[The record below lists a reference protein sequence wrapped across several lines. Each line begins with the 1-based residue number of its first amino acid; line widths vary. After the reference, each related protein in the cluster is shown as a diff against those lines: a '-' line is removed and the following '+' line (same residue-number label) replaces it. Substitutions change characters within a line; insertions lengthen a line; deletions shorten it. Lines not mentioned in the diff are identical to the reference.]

1 MYSIKDKIFENVV
14 SQTKQ
19 IISSTL
25 YWKMRIRK
33 DFTRV
38 KGTRSLEP
46 VEAVSTC
53 LTTTL
58 KENSI
63 CFKDYFQ
70 NQQFDLYWTSLW
82 FDELWSHLKTLNH
95 AKSFRKPILKV

>member
-1 MYSIKDKIFENVV
+1 
-14 SQTKQ
+14 
-19 IISSTL
+19 
-25 YWKMRIRK
+25 MRIRK

-70 NQQFDLYWTSLW
+70 NQQFDLY
-82 FDELWSHLKTLNH
+82 
-95 AKSFRKPILKV
+95 